1 MPARAKHLCSRTV
14 QDQQGNR
21 ELRAEMNL
29 QLSLVIQQHYQL
41 VNMRLN
47 DEINSDIYVAKST
60 EHRDREAKLKLQ
72 LNACDPG
79 RHETAEIAVKAF
91 ELSQNLHGK
100 WLTADYSVKRRY
112 LETVF

>member
-1 MPARAKHLCSRTV
+1 VLVAMTGYGQATDKLRSQDAGFNHHLVKPTDFGEVQQILATVSGECNLMPARAKHLRSQTV

-60 EHRDREAKLKLQ
+60 EHRDREA
-72 LNACDPG
+72 N
-79 RHETAEIAVKAF
+79 
-91 ELSQNLHGK
+91 
-100 WLTADYSVKRRY
+100 
-112 LETVF
+112 